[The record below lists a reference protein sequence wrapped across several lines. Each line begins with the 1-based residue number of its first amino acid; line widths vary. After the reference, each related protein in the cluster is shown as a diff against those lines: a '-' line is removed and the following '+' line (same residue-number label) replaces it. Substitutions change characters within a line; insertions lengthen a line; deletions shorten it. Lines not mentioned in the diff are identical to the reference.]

1 MNTLELVKY
10 LKTEQKT
17 KEIKQ
22 DSDLDSLFDYSESVQ
37 NESSEIPT
45 KLTLKRETSGISME
59 NHPYNGSEDV

>member
-17 KEIKQ
+17 KEVKQ

-45 KLTLKRETSGISME
+45 KLTLKRETSGIYME